1 MLILKEDKKRKMKKA
16 QFFIIAAL
24 IGIVV
29 IFSFFSV
36 SITKKE
42 KKPEKIYDLN
52 KNFKF
57 EAVEVIAKGKA
68 NKANID
74 ELLDNATRLF
84 LKYGLTEDPRLEF
97 VYIYGNATNFT
108 VFNFAD
114 ENVTVGDTTVKTD
127 IMGGRKNLSSTLQLG
142 EIKMKVITEAA
153 EYPGALNYIKKS
165 FQNMQTVNVKLGNQT
180 YSFVLGPNE
189 QFYLLIR
196 LKAENETFI
205 VKE

>member
-1 MLILKEDKKRKMKKA
+1 MLILKQKRTKKRKMKKA

-57 EAVEVIAKGKA
+57 EAVEVITKGKV

-114 ENVTVGDTTVKTD
+114 ENVTVRDIN

-142 EIKMKVITEAA
+142 EIKMKVTRETRD
-153 EYPGALNYIKKS
+153 YSGALNYIKKS
-165 FQNMQTVNVKLGNQT
+165 FQDMQTQTVDVKLGNQT
-180 YSFVLGPNE
+180 YSFALGPNE

>member
-1 MLILKEDKKRKMKKA
+1 MKKA

-36 SITKKE
+36 STTKKE

-57 EAVEVIAKGKA
+57 EAVEVIAKGKI
-68 NKANID
+68 KQANID

-97 VYIYGNATNFT
+97 IYIYGNATNFT

-114 ENVTVGDTTVKTD
+114 ENVTVRD
-127 IMGGRKNLSSTLQLG
+127 INITGGRKNLSSTLQLG

-165 FQNMQTVNVKLGNQT
+165 FQNMQTVDVKLGNQT

>member
-1 MLILKEDKKRKMKKA
+1 MKKA

-57 EAVEVIAKGKA
+57 EAVEVIAKGKV

-114 ENVTVGDTTVKTD
+114 ENVTVGSTD

-142 EIKMKVITEAA
+142 EIKMKVITPAS

-165 FQNMQTVNVKLGNQT
+165 FQSTQQTQTVDVKLGNRT
-180 YSFVLGPNE
+180 YSFALGPNE

-196 LKAENETFI
+196 LKAENETYI